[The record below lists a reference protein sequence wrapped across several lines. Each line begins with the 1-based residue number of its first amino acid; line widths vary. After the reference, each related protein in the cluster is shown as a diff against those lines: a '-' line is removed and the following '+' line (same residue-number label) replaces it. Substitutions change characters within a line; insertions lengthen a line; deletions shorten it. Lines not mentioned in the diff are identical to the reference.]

1 MMTKSTAKKK
11 ASRSKSAA
19 ENRSVSKAPHH
30 CVYVVE
36 LDEAVRGDK
45 KFADANPNARLDKPC
60 LYVGLTGLTPEERF
74 ANHKAGKK
82 ASAYVKKFGVRL
94 RPRYFED
101 LNPMTYEQ
109 AKAEEPALAERLRKR
124 GFAVWQN

>member
-1 MMTKSTAKKK
+1 MPTKKTNVKKSTRDGSKRT
-11 ASRSKSAA
+11 ASPRQS
-19 ENRSVSKAPHH
+19 HH
-30 CVYVVE
+30 CVYVIE
-36 LDEAVRGDK
+36 LDEAVRGEK
-45 KFADANPNARLDKPC
+45 KFAAANPNARLDKPC

-94 RPRYFED
+94 RPKYFEG

-109 AKAEEPALAERLRKR
+109 AKVEEPALAQRLRKR